1 MSVMFQEEFLIIAK
15 IARPRGKFTSSF
27 LAVRF
32 GPLYY
37 RSLERDKILA
47 FKFAK
52 GNFDKKMKVL
62 QVGVQFLI
70 KKPLVDTLHINVL
83 N

>member
-15 IARPRGKFTSSF
+15 IVRPRGKFTSS
-27 LAVRF
+27 F

-52 GNFDKKMKVL
+52 GNFDKKMKVS
-62 QVGVQFLI
+62 QVGVHFLI